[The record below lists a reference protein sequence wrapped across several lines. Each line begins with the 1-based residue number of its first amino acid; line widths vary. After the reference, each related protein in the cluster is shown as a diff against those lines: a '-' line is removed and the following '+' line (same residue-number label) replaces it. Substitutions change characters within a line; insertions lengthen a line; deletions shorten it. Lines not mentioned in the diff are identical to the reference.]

1 MLKDTHAFAVKGTT
15 VNRPAIMSRA
25 TNVSRATNAS
35 RATSVNRASLGLL
48 LSALMLG
55 GLNVSAQAQD
65 SPTQSA
71 QTQDTQVQ
79 GAATTSNPDQQ
90 AAAQVLDLLNQYSS
104 DADWD
109 KYFALYRQDGIFI
122 GTDASERWGMA
133 EFEHYSRPTKGWRYD
148 LTERHLIQHGDVI
161 LFDELLNSPAYGVSR
176 GTGTLIKTDGNWK
189 IAQYHLSFP
198 IPNEIAKQITAEI
211 KAANKQ

>member
-15 VNRPAIMSRA
+15 VNRAANM
-25 TNVSRATNAS
+25 SRATNAS
-35 RATSVNRASLGLL
+35 RATNIIRISLGLL

-55 GLNVSAQAQD
+55 GLNVSAQALALG

-79 GAATTSNPDQQ
+79 SAQTTSSSDQQ

-109 KYFALYRQDGIFI
+109 NYFALYRKDGIFI

>member
-1 MLKDTHAFAVKGTT
+1 MLKDIPALTVKSSNINRH
-15 VNRPAIMSRA
+15 VNNS
-25 TNVSRATNAS
+25 S
-35 RATSVNRASLGLL
+35 ATSVNRASLGLL

-79 GAATTSNPDQQ
+79 SAQKASSPDQQ
-90 AAAQVLDLLNQYSS
+90 AAAHVLDLLNQYSS
-104 DADWD
+104 DANWD
-109 KYFALYRQDGIFI
+109 KYFALYRKDGIFI
-122 GTDASERWGMA
+122 GTDAKERWGMA

-198 IPNEIAKQITAEI
+198 IPNEIAKSITAEI
-211 KAANKQ
+211 KATNKQ

>member
-1 MLKDTHAFAVKGTT
+1 MLKDTHAFAVKGTP
-15 VNRPAIMSRA
+15 VNRAANMCRATKASRA
-25 TNVSRATNAS
+25 TNIIRI
-35 RATSVNRASLGLL
+35 SLGLL

-79 GAATTSNPDQQ
+79 GAQITSSSDQQ

-109 KYFALYRQDGIFI
+109 KYFALYRKDGIFI

-133 EFEHYSRPTKGWRYD
+133 EFENYSRPTKGWRYN

-176 GTGTLIKTDGNWK
+176 GTGTLLKTDGYWK

-198 IPNEIAKQITAEI
+198 IPNEIAKQITTEI

>member
-1 MLKDTHAFAVKGTT
+1 MLKDTYTFAVKGST
-15 VNRPAIMSRA
+15 VDRPA
-25 TNVSRATNAS
+25 NVSRATHIN
-35 RATSVNRASLGLL
+35 RATLGLL
-48 LSALMLG
+48 FSALMLSG
-55 GLNVSAQAQD
+55 VKVSAQAQD
-65 SPTQSA
+65 SPTQKAQIQKA
-71 QTQDTQVQ
+71 QTV
-79 GAATTSNPDQQ
+79 SSPDQQ

-109 KYFALYRQDGIFI
+109 KYFALYRKDGIFI

-148 LTERHLIQHGDVI
+148 LTERHLIQHGEVI

-198 IPNEIAKQITAEI
+198 IPNEIAKQVTAEI
-211 KAANKQ
+211 NATNKQ

>member
-1 MLKDTHAFAVKGTT
+1 MLKDTHALTVKSSNI
-15 VNRPAIMSRA
+15 NRH
-25 TNVSRATNAS
+25 VNAS
-35 RATSVNRASLGLL
+35 RTIHIHRASLGLL

-65 SPTQSA
+65 LPTQSA

-79 GAATTSNPDQQ
+79 GAQTTSSSDQQ

-176 GTGTLIKTDGNWK
+176 GTGTLIKTDGN
-189 IAQYHLSFP
+189 
-198 IPNEIAKQITAEI
+198 
-211 KAANKQ
+211 

>member
-1 MLKDTHAFAVKGTT
+1 MLKYIPALTVKSSNINRH
-15 VNRPAIMSRA
+15 VN
-25 TNVSRATNAS
+25 NS

-79 GAATTSNPDQQ
+79 SAQKASSPDQQ
-90 AAAQVLDLLNQYSS
+90 AAAHVLDLLNQYSS
-104 DADWD
+104 DANWD
-109 KYFALYRQDGIFI
+109 KYFALYRKDGIFI
-122 GTDASERWGMA
+122 GTDAKERWGMA

-198 IPNEIAKQITAEI
+198 IPNEIAKSITAEI

>member
-1 MLKDTHAFAVKGTT
+1 MLKYIPALTVKSSNINRH
-15 VNRPAIMSRA
+15 VNNS
-25 TNVSRATNAS
+25 S
-35 RATSVNRASLGLL
+35 ATSLNRASLGLL

-79 GAATTSNPDQQ
+79 SAQKASPDQQ
-90 AAAQVLDLLNQYSS
+90 AAAHVLDLLNQYSS
-104 DADWD
+104 DANWD
-109 KYFALYRQDGIFI
+109 KYFALYRKDGIFI
-122 GTDASERWGMA
+122 GTDAKERWGMA

-198 IPNEIAKQITAEI
+198 IPNEIAKSITAEI

>member
-1 MLKDTHAFAVKGTT
+1 MLKDIPALTVKSSNINRH
-15 VNRPAIMSRA
+15 VN
-25 TNVSRATNAS
+25 NS

-55 GLNVSAQAQD
+55 GLNVSAQVQD

-79 GAATTSNPDQQ
+79 SAQKASSPDQQ

-109 KYFALYRQDGIFI
+109 KYFALYRKDGIFI

-198 IPNEIAKQITAEI
+198 IPNEIAKSITAEI

>member
-1 MLKDTHAFAVKGTT
+1 MLKDLPALTVKGSNINRH
-15 VNRPAIMSRA
+15 VN
-25 TNVSRATNAS
+25 NS

-79 GAATTSNPDQQ
+79 SAQKASSPDQQ

-104 DADWD
+104 DANWD
-109 KYFALYRQDGIFI
+109 KYFALYRKDGIFI
-122 GTDASERWGMA
+122 GTDAKESWGMA

-198 IPNEIAKQITAEI
+198 IPNEIAKSITAEI

>member
-1 MLKDTHAFAVKGTT
+1 MLKDIPALTVKSSNINRH
-15 VNRPAIMSRA
+15 VN
-25 TNVSRATNAS
+25 NS

-71 QTQDTQVQ
+71 QK
-79 GAATTSNPDQQ
+79 ASSPDQQ

-104 DADWD
+104 DANWD
-109 KYFALYRQDGIFI
+109 KYFALYRKDGIFI
-122 GTDASERWGMA
+122 GTDAKERWGMA

-198 IPNEIAKQITAEI
+198 IPNEIAKSITAEI

>member
-15 VNRPAIMSRA
+15 VNRPANMCRATKASRA
-25 TNVSRATNAS
+25 TNINR
-35 RATSVNRASLGLL
+35 TSLELL
-48 LSALMLG
+48 LSVLMLG

-65 SPTQSA
+65 SPTQSV

-79 GAATTSNPDQQ
+79 GAQTTSSSDQQ

-109 KYFALYRQDGIFI
+109 KYFALYRKDSIFI

>member
-15 VNRPAIMSRA
+15 VNRAANMSRA
-25 TNVSRATNAS
+25 TKASRATNAS

-55 GLNVSAQAQD
+55 GLNVKAQD

-79 GAATTSNPDQQ
+79 GTQTTSSSDQQ

-109 KYFALYRQDGIFI
+109 KYFALYRKDGIFI

-161 LFDELLNSPAYGVSR
+161 LFDELLNSPTYGVSR
-176 GTGTLIKTDGNWK
+176 GTGTLIKTDGYWK

-198 IPNEIAKQITAEI
+198 IPNEIAKQITTEI

>member
-1 MLKDTHAFAVKGTT
+1 MLKDIPALTVKSSNINRH
-15 VNRPAIMSRA
+15 VN
-25 TNVSRATNAS
+25 NS
-35 RATSVNRASLGLL
+35 RATSLNRASLGLL

-79 GAATTSNPDQQ
+79 RVQKASSPDQQ

-109 KYFALYRQDGIFI
+109 KYFALYRKDGIFI

-198 IPNEIAKQITAEI
+198 IPNEIAKSITAEI

>member
-1 MLKDTHAFAVKGTT
+1 MLKDTHALAVKGTT
-15 VNRPAIMSRA
+15 VNRAANM
-25 TNVSRATNAS
+25 SRATNAS
-35 RATSVNRASLGLL
+35 RVTNINRTSLGLL
-48 LSALMLG
+48 LSVLMLG
-55 GLNVSAQAQD
+55 GHNVSAQAQD

-71 QTQDTQVQ
+71 QTQNTQVQ
-79 GAATTSNPDQQ
+79 GTQTTSSSDQQ

-109 KYFALYRQDGIFI
+109 KYFVLYRKDGIFI

-176 GTGTLIKTDGNWK
+176 GTGTLIKTDGYWK

-198 IPNEIAKQITAEI
+198 IPNEIAKQITTEI

>member
-1 MLKDTHAFAVKGTT
+1 MLKDTHALTVKSSNI
-15 VNRPAIMSRA
+15 NRH
-25 TNVSRATNAS
+25 VNAS
-35 RATSVNRASLGLL
+35 RTIHIHRASLGLL

-109 KYFALYRQDGIFI
+109 KYFALYRKDGIFI

>member
-15 VNRPAIMSRA
+15 VNRAANM
-25 TNVSRATNAS
+25 SRATNAS
-35 RATSVNRASLGLL
+35 RATNIIRISLGLL
-48 LSALMLG
+48 LSVLMLV

-79 GAATTSNPDQQ
+79 GAQTTSSSDQQ

-109 KYFALYRQDGIFI
+109 KYFALYRKDGIFI

-148 LTERHLIQHGDVI
+148 LKERHLIQYGDVI

-176 GTGTLIKTDGNWK
+176 GTGTLIKTDGYWK

-198 IPNEIAKQITAEI
+198 IPNEIAKQITTEI
-211 KAANKQ
+211 KAAKKQ

>member
-1 MLKDTHAFAVKGTT
+1 MLKDIPALTVKSSNINRH
-15 VNRPAIMSRA
+15 VN
-25 TNVSRATNAS
+25 NS

-71 QTQDTQVQ
+71 QT
-79 GAATTSNPDQQ
+79 TSSSDQQ

-109 KYFALYRQDGIFI
+109 KYFALYRKDGIFI

-176 GTGTLIKTDGNWK
+176 GTGTLIKTDGYWK

-211 KAANKQ
+211 KAAKKQ

>member
-15 VNRPAIMSRA
+15 VNRAANMSRA
-25 TNVSRATNAS
+25 TNIIRI
-35 RATSVNRASLGLL
+35 SLGLL

-71 QTQDTQVQ
+71 QTQGTQVQ
-79 GAATTSNPDQQ
+79 GAQTTSSSDQQ

-109 KYFALYRQDGIFI
+109 KYFALYRKDGIFI

>member
-1 MLKDTHAFAVKGTT
+1 MLKDIPALTVKSSNINRH
-15 VNRPAIMSRA
+15 VN
-25 TNVSRATNAS
+25 NS

-79 GAATTSNPDQQ
+79 RVQKASSPDQQ

-109 KYFALYRQDGIFI
+109 KYFALYRKDGIFI

-176 GTGTLIKTDGNWK
+176 GTGTLIKTDGYWK

-198 IPNEIAKQITAEI
+198 IPNEIAKQITTEI

>member
-15 VNRPAIMSRA
+15 VNRPANMSRA
-25 TNVSRATNAS
+25 TKASRATNII
-35 RATSVNRASLGLL
+35 RISLGLL

-55 GLNVSAQAQD
+55 GLNVSAQD
-65 SPTQSA
+65 SLTQSA

-79 GAATTSNPDQQ
+79 STQKASSPDQQ
-90 AAAQVLDLLNQYSS
+90 AAAHVLDLLNQYSS

-109 KYFALYRQDGIFI
+109 KYFALYRKDGIFI
-122 GTDASERWGMA
+122 GTDAKERWGMA

-198 IPNEIAKQITAEI
+198 IPNEIAKQITTEI

>member
-15 VNRPAIMSRA
+15 VNRAANM
-25 TNVSRATNAS
+25 SRATNAS

-48 LSALMLG
+48 LSVLMLG
-55 GLNVSAQAQD
+55 GLNVSAQD
-65 SPTQSA
+65 SPKQSA

-79 GAATTSNPDQQ
+79 GAQTSSSSDQQ

-109 KYFALYRQDGIFI
+109 KYFALYRKDGIFI

>member
-15 VNRPAIMSRA
+15 VNRAAIMSRA
-25 TNVSRATNAS
+25 TKASRATNAS
-35 RATSVNRASLGLL
+35 RTIHIHRASLGLL

-71 QTQDTQVQ
+71 QT
-79 GAATTSNPDQQ
+79 SSSSDQQ

-198 IPNEIAKQITAEI
+198 IPNEIAKQITTEI

>member
-1 MLKDTHAFAVKGTT
+1 MLKDIPALTVKSSNINRH
-15 VNRPAIMSRA
+15 VNNS
-25 TNVSRATNAS
+25 S
-35 RATSVNRASLGLL
+35 ATSLNRASLGLL

-79 GAATTSNPDQQ
+79 SAQKASSPDQQ
-90 AAAQVLDLLNQYSS
+90 AAAHVLDLLNQYSS
-104 DADWD
+104 DANWD
-109 KYFALYRQDGIFI
+109 KYFALYRKDGIFI
-122 GTDASERWGMA
+122 GTDAKERWGMA

-198 IPNEIAKQITAEI
+198 IPNEIAKSITAEI

>member
-15 VNRPAIMSRA
+15 VNRAANMSRA
-25 TNVSRATNAS
+25 TKASRATNII
-35 RATSVNRASLGLL
+35 RISLGLL

-65 SPTQSA
+65 WPIQSAQAQNTQVQSA
-71 QTQDTQVQ
+71 QT
-79 GAATTSNPDQQ
+79 ASSPDQQ

-109 KYFALYRQDGIFI
+109 KYFALYRKDGIFI